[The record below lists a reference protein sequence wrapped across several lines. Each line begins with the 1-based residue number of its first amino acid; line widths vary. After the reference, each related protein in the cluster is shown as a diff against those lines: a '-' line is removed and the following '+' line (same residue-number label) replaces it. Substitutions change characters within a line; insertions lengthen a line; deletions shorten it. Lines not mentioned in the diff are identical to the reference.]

1 MRAKASNSNS
11 NVAPSE
17 NVHND
22 NKENSKPLSSA
33 HSSISLMSVN
43 EDSNI
48 GFSESSQDGSNSI
61 SQSIMDTN
69 DSNITNTNNNV
80 INGTS
85 KSSSKP
91 NLSALLENSTDAQ
104 FPDNCDNA
112 TNNWAKYLS
121 NFHL

>member
-1 MRAKASNSNS
+1 
-11 NVAPSE
+11 
-17 NVHND
+17 
-22 NKENSKPLSSA
+22 
-33 HSSISLMSVN
+33 MSVN

-112 TNNWAKYLS
+112 TNN
-121 NFHL
+121 